1 MKARRRRA
9 NIAELNLI
17 EAVLPVFPHRKTV
30 LSLFERE
37 VLFNRGL
44 KFTGQFQPPLRRV
57 EAALKFEHPAGHFL
71 TDLRKRSV
79 HSKASLGDWNE
90 RKSVL
95 DHLQLERRKPG
106 RNESAMAAKSSATEI
121 RRLNTHAPYSV
132 PIRGVLRSLSS
143 YASHRVR
150 SGVAGNQ
157 SAARRVATA
166 SAGCSL
172 ADIDHTDYSMRILV
186 LGGSQFLGRAIASH
200 ACAADHDVTCAAR
213 GLAGPIA
220 AGARLIRID
229 RDVADGLAPL
239 AGETFDAVVDVS
251 RHPGQVGRAVAA
263 LGGPAIIAAVAAPAR
278 LRRLHDARHHT
289 GLRGRPN
296 LTTTG

>member
-17 EAVLPVFPHRKTV
+17 AAVLPVFPHRKTV

-71 TDLRKRSV
+71 TYRRKRSV
-79 HSKASLGDWNE
+79 HNKASLGDWNE
-90 RKSVL
+90 RKSVS

-106 RNESAMAAKSSATEI
+106 RNGSAMAAKSSATEI

-143 YASHRVR
+143 YAIHRVR

-172 ADIDHTDYSMRILV
+172 GHRPHGLRILV

-200 ACAADHDVTCAAR
+200 ACAAGHEVTCAAR

-220 AGARLIRID
+220 AGARLIRIARCGRRSCAARG
-229 RDVADGLAPL
+229 RDVRCCG
-239 AGETFDAVVDVS
+239 
-251 RHPGQVGRAVAA
+251 
-263 LGGPAIIAAVAAPAR
+263 
-278 LRRLHDARHHT
+278 
-289 GLRGRPN
+289 
-296 LTTTG
+296 